1 MNRSRSSTLFDQAQR
16 LMPGGVNSPVR
27 NFGRVGGCP
36 VFMDRGAGSKVYD
49 VDGNEYIDYLGSWGP
64 LILGHGNPTV
74 VEALKSACE
83 RGVSFGTPTEA
94 EIRLAEL
101 VRTAFP
107 SIELVRMVNSGT
119 EATMSALR
127 VARGFTGRDLAVKFE
142 AGYHG
147 HGDSFLI
154 QAGSGAATFGIP
166 DSPGVPADLAKLTIN
181 LPYNDIDAV
190 RSTLSE
196 RGDDIACVI
205 VEPVA
210 GNMGMIPP
218 VAGFLETIREETAK
232 RGIILIFDEIITG
245 FRIAFGGAQERFGIS
260 ADMTCLGKII
270 GGGLP
275 VGAYGG
281 RRDIMESVAP
291 LGAVY
296 QAGTLSGNPLAMTA
310 GYETVRQLQKPG
322 VYKRLETLA
331 SRLGDGLRTAAE
343 EAGVPA
349 YLTRVGS
356 MMCTFF
362 TDQTVEDFESAS
374 TSDADSYGRYFW
386 NMLDQGVYLVP
397 SRLETGFVSL
407 AHTEDDI
414 DRTLEA
420 ARKSLQETK
429 T

>member
-1 MNRSRSSTLFDQAQR
+1 
-16 LMPGGVNSPVR
+16 MPGGVNSPVR
-27 NFGRVGGCP
+27 NFGRVGGRP

-64 LILGHGNPTV
+64 LILGHGNPAV
-74 VEALKSACE
+74 VEALKKACE
-83 RGVSFGTPTEA
+83 RGTSFGTPTEA

-101 VRTAFP
+101 VKTAFP

-127 VARGFTGRDLAVKFE
+127 VARGYTGRDLAVKFE

-166 DSPGVPADLAKLTIN
+166 DSPGVPADLAKMTIN
-181 LPYNDIDAV
+181 LPYNDIEAV
-190 RSTLSE
+190 RRTLSD
-196 RGDDIACVI
+196 RGGDIACVI

-218 VAGFLETIREETAK
+218 AEGFLETIREETEK

-281 RRDIMESVAP
+281 RREIMETVAP
-291 LGAVY
+291 VGAVY

-310 GYETVRQLQKPG
+310 GYETVRHLQEPG
-322 VYKRLETLA
+322 VYERLEDLA
-331 SRLGDGLRTAAE
+331 ARLGDGLRAAAAE
-343 EAGVPA
+343 ARVPA

-362 TDQTVEDFESAS
+362 TDQVVADFDAAS
-374 TSDADSYGRYFW
+374 TSDADTYGRYFW
-386 NMLDQGVYLVP
+386 NMQDRGVYLAP

-420 ARKSLQETK
+420 ARESMKCLNV
-429 T
+429 